1 MTEFKPKPKYPK
13 GVEGLRDAL
22 KQAKEDGVFKIPE
35 NTFFIQQPK
44 DSNYT
49 CYLFGGDA
57 GFSPITW
64 TPQEGKV
71 PNAWVRFWM
80 KVFFNCKWVKNDD

>member
-1 MTEFKPKPKYPK
+1 MTE
-13 GVEGLRDAL
+13 
-22 KQAKEDGVFKIPE
+22 KQPEIPYANISIE
-35 NTFFIQQPK
+35 NKVFIQPNY
-44 DSNYT
+44 SNWT

-57 GFSPITW
+57 SFSPLTW

-80 KVFFNCKWVKNDD
+80 KVFFNSKWVKNDD

>member
-1 MTEFKPKPKYPK
+1 MTDEQLLNSLQGTGPVINPY
-13 GVEGLRDAL
+13 
-22 KQAKEDGVFKIPE
+22 QAKEDGVFTFPE
-35 NTFFIQQPK
+35 PMFIHQPK
-44 DSNYT
+44 LSNWT
-49 CYLFGGDA
+49 CYMFGGNA

>member
-1 MTEFKPKPKYPK
+1 MTGYQPT
-13 GVEGLRDAL
+13 
-22 KQAKEDGVFKIPE
+22 KEDGVFTID
-35 NTFFIQQPK
+35 NAVSINLPK
-44 DSNYT
+44 ESNYT

-57 GFSPITW
+57 SFSPITW

-80 KVFFNCKWVKNDD
+80 KVFFNCKWVKNK

>member
-1 MTEFKPKPKYPK
+1 MTE
-13 GVEGLRDAL
+13 
-22 KQAKEDGVFKIPE
+22 KQPEIPYVNISIDNKVFI
-35 NTFFIQQPK
+35 NQPNY
-44 DSNYT
+44 SNWT

-57 GFSPITW
+57 SFSSLTW

-80 KVFFNCKWVKNDD
+80 KVFFDSKWVKNDD

>member
-22 KQAKEDGVFKIPE
+22 KQAKEDGVFTIDDAVS
-35 NTFFIQQPK
+35 ILPK
-44 DSNYT
+44 LSNWT
-49 CYLFGGDA
+49 CYMFGGDA

>member
-1 MTEFKPKPKYPK
+1 MTE
-13 GVEGLRDAL
+13 
-22 KQAKEDGVFKIPE
+22 KQPEITPVNISIEDKVFI
-35 NTFFIQQPK
+35 NQPNQ
-44 DSNYT
+44 SNYT

-57 GFSPITW
+57 SFSPLTW

-80 KVFFNCKWVKNDD
+80 KVFFDSKWVKNK

>member
-1 MTEFKPKPKYPK
+1 MTESQPTPKYPK

-22 KQAKEDGVFKIPE
+22 KQAKEDGVFTID
-35 NTFFIQQPK
+35 NAVSINLPK
-44 DSNYT
+44 QSNYI
-49 CYLFGGDA
+49 CYMFGGDA

-80 KVFFNCKWVKNDD
+80 KVFFNCKWVKNK